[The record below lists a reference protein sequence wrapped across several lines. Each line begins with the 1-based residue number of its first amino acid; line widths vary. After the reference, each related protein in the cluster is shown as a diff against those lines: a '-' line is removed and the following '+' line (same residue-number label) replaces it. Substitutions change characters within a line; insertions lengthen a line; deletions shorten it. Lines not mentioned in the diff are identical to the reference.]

1 MQNTLRVINNK
12 MKPILRDL
20 GIALIAV
27 GTVVLFQNIIKKRKN
42 QNKVRKRRHLTADIT
57 ETNLR
62 PPFPKPIVHL
72 LQSASLCHMGVQLED
87 GTTHLCLMSFTYV
100 PEEQIIIMSTRR
112 NTTKY
117 RAIEM
122 IDQVTL
128 LIHNFA
134 TDLKLNHEAI
144 SNSGYF
150 ENANNEYANTH
161 SITLYGNVNIL
172 SGEDAEEMRSK
183 HLERHG
189 DHYSQFIV
197 GQNIAVLSVEVESAK
212 ICNIKDEV
220 TTWDPNK
227 TE

>member
-1 MQNTLRVINNK
+1 MN
-12 MKPILRDL
+12 PFLRDVV
-20 GIALIAV
+20 IAV
-27 GTVVLFQNIIKKRKN
+27 VAVGAVILCQTIVGKQKVQKN
-42 QNKVRKRRHLTADIT
+42 KRKRRHLTADIQ

-62 PPFPKPIVHL
+62 PPFPKPIVEL
-72 LQSASLCHMGVQLED
+72 LQSASLCHMGVQLDD

-100 PEEQIIIMSTRR
+100 PDEQIIIMSTRR

-117 RAIEM
+117 HAIEK

-134 TDLKLNHEAI
+134 TDLKTNQETT
-144 SNSGYF
+144 SSSDV
-150 ENANNEYANTH
+150 NNDHNKYASTH

-172 SGEDAEEMRSK
+172 SGTDAEEMRSK

-197 GQNIAVLSVEVESAK
+197 GQDIAVLSVEVDSAK

-220 TTWDPNK
+220 TTWDSK
-227 TE
+227 EKQLQ

>member
-1 MQNTLRVINNK
+1 MS
-12 MKPILRDL
+12 PILRDF
-20 GIALIAV
+20 GIALLTV
-27 GTVVLFQNIIKKRKN
+27 GTVILFQNIIKKRKS
-42 QNKVRKRRHLTADIT
+42 QNKHQRRRHLTADIQ

-62 PPFPKPIVHL
+62 PPFPKPIVEL
-72 LQSASLCHMGVQLED
+72 LQSASLCHMGVQLDD

-100 PEEQIIIMSTRR
+100 PDEQIIIMSTRR

-117 RAIEM
+117 RAIEK

-134 TDLKLNHEAI
+134 TDIKQNQEAMTSSGDHEI
-144 SNSGYF
+144 V
-150 ENANNEYANTH
+150 NNEYSNTH

-172 SGEDAEEMRSK
+172 SGGDAEEMRTK

-197 GQNIAVLSVEVESAK
+197 GQNIAVLSVEVDSAK

-220 TTWDPNK
+220 TTWDSK
-227 TE
+227 KVVQ

>member
-1 MQNTLRVINNK
+1 

-20 GIALIAV
+20 AIACLAV
-27 GTVVLFQNIIKKRKN
+27 GTVMVIQNIIKKRKS
-42 QNKVRKRRHLTADIT
+42 QTKKRKRHITADIQ

-62 PPFPKPIVHL
+62 PPFPKPIVQL
-72 LQSASLCHMGVQLED
+72 LQSASLCHMGVQLDD

-117 RAIEM
+117 RAIEK

-134 TDLKLNHEAI
+134 TDLKLNHETVS
-144 SNSGYF
+144 SNEDS
-150 ENANNEYANTH
+150 ENSNNDYSNTH

-172 SGEDAEEMRSK
+172 TGIDAEEMRMK

-189 DHYSQFIV
+189 DNYSQFIV
-197 GQNIAVLSVEVESAK
+197 GQNIAVLSVEVDSAK

-220 TTWDPNK
+220 TTWDPKNILQ
-227 TE
+227 